1 MHKIKQQILNLNE
14 STNIFAQICF
24 KIILTFYLFGKFCVN
39 PQYRSEKISRFIYP
53 KNIHQKST
61 FTKFKRYPV
70 IFKICKDYI
79 KNDKTI
85 NILSFGCSTGEEVN
99 TLRKLFPHSIIYGT
113 DINKYCLRKAKK
125 NFNHPKNIFLHS
137 LSKEFKKRTNLD
149 IIFCLAVFQNSENR
163 SNYEIKKSSYP
174 FSKFQEQLKLLDKK
188 LKKEGLLI
196 IDHADF
202 DFMETSVSKHY
213 KPLEVKKNRIIRN
226 RPAFNC
232 ENIKVSSQTNFYRIF
247 KKIDLY

>member
-1 MHKIKQQILNLNE
+1 MNKIKQQILHLND
-14 STNIFAQICF
+14 SPNIFARICF
-24 KIILTFYLFGKFCVN
+24 KIILKIYLFGKFCMN

-53 KNIHQKST
+53 EDIHQKST
-61 FTKFKRYPV
+61 FTKLKRYPV

-79 KNDKTI
+79 NIKDDKTI

-99 TLRKLFPHSIIYGT
+99 SLRELFPHSIIYGV

-125 NFNHPKNIFLHS
+125 NFKHPKNIFLHS
-137 LSKEFKKRTNLD
+137 LSKEFKNLTNLD

-163 SNYEIKKSSYP
+163 NNYEIKKSSYP
-174 FSKFQEQLKLLDKK
+174 FSKFQKQLKLLDKK

-202 DFMETSVSKHY
+202 DFMETTVSKHY
-213 KPLEVKKNRIIRN
+213 KPLEAKENRIIRN
-226 RPAFNC
+226 RPAFNR

-247 KKIDLY
+247 KKTD